1 MATAGLPPVEQL
13 HRINAK
19 RTRAV
24 FASEIGDILVE
35 EESRSGFLVDLTS
48 FFFSK

>member
-19 RTRAV
+19 RTRAL

-35 EESRSGFLVDLTS
+35 EESRSVS
-48 FFFSK
+48 FIHS